1 MSGARRLIVVPAL
14 HPAHDVIVR
23 VDDIAPGVS
32 QRVASDAAFAGVGGK
47 AVNVALAIASMGLP
61 VRLVACGDEALL
73 AGLRRHGTRLPELEL
88 LAFPSP
94 VPTRTDI
101 ALVDRSGRLS
111 VINTTGP
118 DPGAGLVAQV
128 SAAALDG
135 VGAGD
140 IVVLAGSTPD
150 GTAEAHVRI
159 ARAAMSRG
167 AHVIVDASGDAL
179 SSLVDTRPAAV
190 KISADEA
197 AVVVAN
203 GGGVPES
210 RRPPALDAVPIV
222 GITDGGSGLR
232 AWLEDGRV
240 VRVLPPP
247 DLQVMATLGA
257 GDAVTAGLAIA
268 LAKGDDPLEGFV
280 LGTAMAASTLDHLDP
295 SVVPGAVDQLR
306 SGVRVIPL
314 DASS

>member
-32 QRVASDAAFAGVGGK
+32 QRVASDAVFAGVGGK
-47 AVNVALAIASMGLP
+47 AVNVALAIASMRMP
-61 VRLVACGDEALL
+61 VRLVVCGDESLL
-73 AGLRRHGTRLPELEL
+73 AGLRRHGARLPELEL

-101 ALVDRSGRLS
+101 ALVDASGRLS
-111 VINTTGP
+111 VINTTGL
-118 DPGAGLVAQV
+118 DPGASVVDQV

-135 VGAGD
+135 VEAGD

-150 GTAEAHVRI
+150 GTATAHATI
-159 ARAAMSRG
+159 ARAATSRG
-167 AHVIVDASGDAL
+167 AHVVVDASGNAL
-179 SSLVDTRPAAV
+179 SFLLDTRPKVV

-197 AVVVAN
+197 AEVAA
-203 GGGVPES
+203 GGGVLDP
-210 RRPPALDAVPIV
+210 RRLPALDAVPV
-222 GITDGGSGLR
+222 LGITDGAAGLR
-232 AWLEDGRV
+232 AWLEDGRA

-247 DLQVMATLGA
+247 DVRVVATLGA
-257 GDAVTAGLAIA
+257 GDAVTAGVAIA
-268 LAKGDDPLEGFV
+268 LARGDDPLEGFV

-306 SGVRVIPL
+306 SVVRVIPL
-314 DASS
+314 EASP